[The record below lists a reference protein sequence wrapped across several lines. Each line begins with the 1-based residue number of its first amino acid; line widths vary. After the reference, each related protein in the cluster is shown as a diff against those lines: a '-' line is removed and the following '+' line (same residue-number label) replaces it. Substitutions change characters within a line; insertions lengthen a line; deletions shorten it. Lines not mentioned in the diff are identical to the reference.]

1 MSIFLDQ
8 LSELPRGGKQAG
20 VDLAAACRYLSQ
32 HYWNN
37 DAEKTRREKAA
48 RRYRFYCSAG
58 DSDMVS
64 FITNVIKDK
73 TVQQKRIEFIEHAKF
88 NNVLRRVVH
97 ELATVYALPAVRTVA
112 GDENNARYQDV
123 QRRCRMAEVMLRGN
137 RLSLLDRNV
146 VYYPRVRTVNGKPE
160 PVLDLITPDCF
171 DAIAHPLDPTAL
183 IALSLDLKMRPM
195 DGQRVPARIVWTAD
209 SYFYVDSNG
218 VPFETEPTPHTF
230 GRIPALLFS
239 IEPPAGTL
247 LDRTTGDDLEA
258 AHRSV
263 WFLSIL
269 LLKEAKSATKQHV
282 LQGDLTG
289 MARQQAADTDVPIEA
304 PEGTSVSTIDNSMD
318 LAMYLATMKGVFETA
333 AANFGLPPS
342 VLSHSD
348 VQSAEARELQR
359 VPLREIRLQQQI
371 PFRDLEREL
380 AALMSVVYKDIPD
393 LAFTPDGWRIDFA
406 DPQTPLGTKDALEVF
421 KQERELG
428 LTSTIAELM
437 RRNPDLDEEAAGA
450 ELLDFIADELARNRA
465 MRPLQQI
472 SGSMGAAAVPEQGAT
487 EGDGVK
493 GLRVIKGGK
502 SDLSWVKEVLG
513 GA

>member
-20 VDLAAACRYLSQ
+20 VDLGAACRYLNA

-37 DAEKTRREKAA
+37 ETERQRKEKAS
-48 RRYRFYCSAG
+48 RRLRFYSSAG
-58 DSDMVS
+58 DADMAM
-64 FITNVIKDK
+64 FITNVIKDP
-73 TVQQKRIEFIEHAKF
+73 TVQKKRIEFIEHAKF

-97 ELATVYALPAVRTVA
+97 ELATVYALPATRSVSDA
-112 GDENNARYQDV
+112 AQDARYQEL

-137 RLSLLDRNV
+137 RLSLLERNI
-146 VYYPRVRTVNGKPE
+146 VYYPRVRNLNGKQE

-171 DAIAHPLDPTAL
+171 DAICHPMDPTAL
-183 IALSLDLKMRPM
+183 IALSLDIKSRPM
-195 DGQRVPARIVWTAD
+195 NSERVPARVVWTAD
-209 SYFYVDSNG
+209 SYFYVDANG
-218 VPFETEPTPHTF
+218 VPFESEPTPHTI
-230 GRIPALLFS
+230 GRIPAILFS
-239 IEPPAGTL
+239 IEPPSGSL
-247 LDRTTGDDLEA
+247 LDITTGDDLEA

-282 LQGDLTG
+282 LQGDTTA
-289 MARQQAADTDVPIEA
+289 MARNQAADTDVPIEA
-304 PEGTSVSTIDNSMD
+304 PEGTSVTTIDNSMD
-318 LAMYLATMKGVFETA
+318 LAMYMATMKGVFETA

-371 PFRDLEREL
+371 PFRDLERDL
-380 AALMSVVYKDIPD
+380 ADLMSKVFSGVPD
-393 LAFTPDGWRIDFA
+393 LAFSTEGWKIDFA

-428 LTSTIAELM
+428 LTSTVTELM
-437 RRNPDLDEEAAGA
+437 RRNPDIDEDAAGA
-450 ELLDFIADELARNRA
+450 QMLGFIKDELARNIA

-472 SGSMGAAAVPEQGAT
+472 SGSMGVTVESEPGEPPMGNMAPMRDTPFESSEPEP
-487 EGDGVK
+487 E
-493 GLRVIKGGK
+493 
-502 SDLSWVKEVLG
+502 
-513 GA
+513 

>member
-1 MSIFLDQ
+1 MSIFLEQ

-20 VDLAAACRYLSQ
+20 VDLTAACRYLNA

-37 DAEKTRREKAA
+37 EEERCRREKAA
-48 RRYRFYCSAG
+48 RRHRFYSSAG
-58 DSDMVS
+58 NADMET
-64 FITNVIKDK
+64 FITNVIKDR

-97 ELATVYALPAVRTVA
+97 ELATVYALPATRAVS
-112 GDENNARYQDV
+112 GDTNNATYQEL

-137 RLSLLDRNV
+137 RLSLLERNI
-146 VYYPRVRTVNGKPE
+146 VYYPRVRTLNGKQE
-160 PVLDLITPDCF
+160 PVLDLVTPDCF
-171 DAIAHPLDPTAL
+171 HAIAHPLDPTAL
-183 IALSLDLKMRPM
+183 IALSLDIKARPM
-195 DGQRVPARIVWTAD
+195 NSERVPARIVWTAD
-209 SYFYVDSNG
+209 SYFYVDTNG
-218 VPFETEPTPHTF
+218 VPFEMEPTPHTI

-239 IEPPAGTL
+239 IEPPAGAL
-247 LDRTTGDDLEA
+247 LDQTTGDDLEA
-258 AHRSV
+258 AHRAV
-263 WFLSIL
+263 WFLAIL

-282 LQGDLTG
+282 LQGDTTS
-289 MARQQAADTDVPIEA
+289 MARNQAADTDVPIEA

-371 PFRDLEREL
+371 PFRDLERDL
-380 AALMSVVYKDIPD
+380 ADLMSKVYAGTDH
-393 LAFTPDGWRIDFA
+393 AFTTEGWKIDFA

-450 ELLDFIADELARNRA
+450 QLLDYISDELARNRA

-472 SGSMGAAAVPEQGAT
+472 SGSMGARTPEP
-487 EGDGVK
+487 EPESDSD
-493 GLRVIKGGK
+493 K
-502 SDLSWVKEVLG
+502 SDTDAESD
-513 GA
+513 AA